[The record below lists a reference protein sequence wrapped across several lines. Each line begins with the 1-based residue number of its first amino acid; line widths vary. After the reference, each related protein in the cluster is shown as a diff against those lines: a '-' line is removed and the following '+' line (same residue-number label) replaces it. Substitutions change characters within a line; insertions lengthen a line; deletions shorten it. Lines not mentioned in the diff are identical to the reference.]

1 MGFKRYAIITLILPL
16 FMAQNALANDDR
28 EFEQFLKQQQGEFSQ
43 FQQQHLKE
51 FEDFVK
57 AWKQAENEYKQ
68 AISLKWQKVEL
79 PSKKIWVSYSEDLN
93 TRTSIDYDKGT
104 VKVEFRNPSAYSSKS
119 SDVKTNNLEI
129 NKAKV
134 ELNKLA
140 NQTPMQALKSDP
152 VYIRTTEQITY
163 NTKAHSDTQESAS
176 HLLAPI
182 MVKKLIETQQP
193 KVDVQPEVTSIVY
206 RLPKQSLPQKA
217 KPFLSEVHKQAK
229 RWNIDPA
236 LLLAVIHTESS
247 FNPMARSPIPAFGLM
262 QIVPSTAGK
271 DVSAL
276 LHGEPLLLSPD
287 YLYQPQNNIEAGSAY
302 LHILNKRY
310 FKSVRNEQSRKYL
323 CIAAYNTGAGNVAKT
338 LTGTKSLSRAAI
350 AANLMSPEQIH
361 RKLLR
366 DLPANETRNYLKKV
380 LQRSDD
386 YQQSIKGI

>member
-1 MGFKRYAIITLILPL
+1 
-16 FMAQNALANDDR
+16 MAQNALANDDE
-28 EFEQFLKQQQGEFSQ
+28 EFKQFLKQQQGEFSQ
-43 FQQQHLKE
+43 FQQQQLKE

-57 AWKQAENEYKQ
+57 AWRQAENEYKQ
-68 AISLKWQKVEL
+68 AISQKWRKVEL
-79 PSKKIWVSYSEDLN
+79 PSKKVWVSYSEDLN

-104 VKVEFRNPSAYSSKS
+104 VKVEFRNPSAHSSKNSDANS
-119 SDVKTNNLEI
+119 SKLEI

-134 ELNKLA
+134 ELYKLA

-152 VYIRTTEQITY
+152 VYIRTTEKITY
-163 NTKAHSDTQESAS
+163 NTIDDTETQANAS
-176 HLLAPI
+176 RLLAPV

-193 KVDVQPEVTSIVY
+193 NVDVQPEVTSIVY
-206 RLPKQSLPQKA
+206 TLPKKSLPQKA
-217 KPFLSEVHKQAK
+217 KPFLTEVNKQAK
-229 RWNIDPA
+229 RWNVDPA

-302 LHILNKRY
+302 LHILDQRY
-310 FKSVRNEQSRKYL
+310 FKSVRNEESRNLL
-323 CIAAYNTGAGNVAKT
+323 CIAAYNIGAGNVAKT

-361 RKLLR
+361 QKLLR
-366 DLPANETRNYLKKV
+366 DLPADETRNYLKKV
-380 LQRSDD
+380 LKRSND